1 MFNERMADPPAG
13 MREVVLWE
21 RHPARPKAK
30 EPFCTRSQIISY
42 VAGGVEIARAH
53 RYLRP
58 DGTLGASGKPD
69 PKAFFDGETLFLPKS
84 AAE

>member
-13 MREVVLWE
+13 LREVILWE
-21 RHPARPKAK
+21 RHPAQPRAS
-30 EPFCTRSQIISY
+30 EPHCTRSEIVSY
-42 VAGGVEIARAH
+42 VTEGVEIARAH

-69 PKAFFDGETLFLPKS
+69 PKAFFDGRTLFVLKPGG
-84 AAE
+84 

>member
-21 RHPARPKAK
+21 RHPARPKAN
-30 EPFCTRSQIISY
+30 EPFCTQSQIISY
-42 VAGGVEIARAH
+42 VAGGLEIARAH
-53 RYLRP
+53 RYIRP

-69 PKAFFDGETLFLPKS
+69 PKALFDGKTLFVLKS
-84 AAE
+84 AGE